1 MGSVQQPRERL
12 GLFGGSFDPIHL
24 GHIRPVLAAVEALK
38 LDRVMYLPT
47 AQPPH
52 KPNRKFAPALNRFA
66 MVELALLGESR
77 LQVSPFELQADGPT
91 YTIDTLKH
99 FQGAGREVYLL
110 IGGDSYLELDT
121 WRAWTELFELSTLVV
136 LARPGF
142 DRDAPTAVA
151 AAARE
156 HRVEW
161 VEHELVDVS
170 STEVRAAVSRG
181 DETGLLVPEPV
192 LDYCSKYSLYR

>member
-1 MGSVQQPRERL
+1 MALSRDRL

-24 GHIRPVLAAVEALK
+24 GHIRPVLAAVDALE

-52 KPNRKFAPALNRFA
+52 KPNRKFAPALCRFA
-66 MVELALLGESR
+66 MVELALLGENR

-99 FQGAGREVYLL
+99 FQSPSRELFLL
-110 IGGDSYLELDT
+110 IGGDSFLELET
-121 WRAWTELFELSTLVV
+121 WRSWRDLFEFSTLVV

-142 DRDAPTAVA
+142 QRDAPKAVEA
-151 AAARE
+151 MAGD

-161 VEHELVDVS
+161 IEHELVEVS
-170 STEVRAAVSRG
+170 STEVRAAVANG
-181 DETGLLVPEPV
+181 GGTGLLVPEPV
-192 LDYCSKYSLYR
+192 LDYCSKYSLYQ